1 MGGQGGPSD
10 KYTLSTDKT
19 VYNMSSPTV
28 SVTING
34 GDFTGYLLGASTG
47 TFPSCTRSTRCDENT
62 CSHRN
67 TNTVTDGTA
76 FVWRASSCETVN
88 FRAILHDAQTQAM
101 YRTETITL
109 TCNGGSDDSSASKL
123 MASVLVVL
131 LSVFVSFSTVL
142 C

>member
-1 MGGQGGPSD
+1 MGGQGTPSA
-10 KYTLSTDKT
+10 KYTLSADKST
-19 VYNMSSPTV
+19 FNMSFPTV

-34 GDFTGYLLGASTG
+34 GDFTGHLLGASSG
-47 TFPSCTRSTRCDENT
+47 TFSSCTRSTRCSDKT

-76 FVWRASSCETVN
+76 FVWTASDCETVN
-88 FRAILHDAQTQAM
+88 FRAILHDLGTQKM

-109 TCNGGSDDSSASKL
+109 TCDGSSATKL
-123 MASVLVVL
+123 MASMMIVL
-131 LSVFVSFSTVL
+131 LSALVSVSTVL

>member
-1 MGGQGGPSD
+1 MGGQGTPSA
-10 KYTLSTDKT
+10 KYTLSADKST
-19 VYNMSSPTV
+19 FNMSFPTV

-34 GDFTGYLLGASTG
+34 GDFTGHLLGASSG
-47 TFPSCTRSTRCDENT
+47 TFSSCIRSTRCSDKT

>member
-1 MGGQGGPSD
+1 
-10 KYTLSTDKT
+10 
-19 VYNMSSPTV
+19 MSSPTV

-47 TFPSCTRSTRCDENT
+47 TFPDCTRSTRCDENT

-109 TCNGGSDDSSASKL
+109 TCNGGSDDSSASGS
-123 MASVLVVL
+123 MSERAGCSS
-131 LSVFVSFSTVL
+131 LSFVSFSTVL